1 MYFLTLFLVLKIKS
15 GKESEEKSLKSFFC
29 FFMQMLSCLFLHDR
43 YNKKLINSCVE
54 ERCRYREA
62 KFYVEQSLV
71 LGNGEGEQHLKGYQ
85 QYATLQ
91 GNT

>member
-15 GKESEEKSLKSFFC
+15 GKESEEKSLKSFF
-29 FFMQMLSCLFLHDR
+29 FVFMQMLSCLFLHDR
-43 YNKKLINSCVE
+43 YNMTLINSCVE
-54 ERCRYREA
+54 ERWEEA

-71 LGNGEGEQHLKGYQ
+71 LGKGEGEQHLKGYQ

-91 GNT
+91 RNT